1 MEEILKNESYDVE
14 SVRNST
20 MNTYEY
26 INVAYIYYIHIEINM
41 WHLKVTANTLVFTYF
56 YFNVKL
62 V

>member
-1 MEEILKNESYDVE
+1 MLKNESYGVV

-26 INVAYIYYIHIEINM
+26 IYVTYIYCIHIEINM
-41 WHLKVTANTLVFTYF
+41 WYIKVITNTLVLIYF